1 MKKLSLIHIYTF
13 FGLWKLDSAG
23 EFEEADI
30 EVRYDDVLASRL
42 GLNEHWVKLWITD
55 GTSWDLLVNDPS
67 FGRDTN
73 RNLVWASTESFK
85 YFAVSTPEPAT
96 LGVIVGAMVIALRR
110 RR

>member
-1 MKKLSLIHIYTF
+1 EHTF

-73 RNLVWASTESFK
+73 RNLVWASAENVK

-96 LGVIVGAMVIALRR
+96 LGVIVCAMVIALRR